1 MATNK
6 TDIYPNVFKGINIKK
21 DEKSRTPLIG
31 KNSQKPP
38 NKAYKDGGVIMST
51 DQPSHAHI
59 KLKASNLPI
68 PNKYKTLKDTRAK
81 ETAPT
86 FPKPQGKTL
95 VAETETPE
103 EKKINYLHIYI
114 DKDGKYPPELI
125 DEIISHLTA
134 EEISCLEYI
143 EYIYKG
149 DFYNPETTPSNE
161 PEYEK
166 FRSVILKIKSN
177 LKNSKSFKEIVDEK
191 GIHSLEEIETIMKTL
206 SPSDQKIIE
215 TMFSPDYTKKTFIH
229 NPPNNQYYNI
239 VYRIKELLLIN
250 TQSFYECVNQ
260 NKRLNHKDID
270 LIVQALT
277 FKERKLLLTKYKKG
291 LNKPPTTL
299 FDSDSE
305 KTFYSLVA
313 ELRREVSTAKTF
325 YELINNGGE
334 EYTKKQI
341 NAAVSLLTPAHQKTL
356 KELYGEDLSRKIIV
370 ANEKKLYLV
379 EKVKSIIIEQK
390 KEDEKNK
397 PPKQKKEK
405 KVKSKPKKEQANI
418 SHPKEKKDTPKVS
431 KTSPKQ
437 ILPPKPS
444 PKNGTIKKQTTKN
457 KSLYKLI
464 DKEEKY
470 PHELIDE
477 IIRLLPNKKRALLEL
492 KYKNGFNNK
501 PTAHFNKETNYEFYS
516 IIRTIRRILK
526 KAKSI
531 SDVAIIIKRTSSLYE
546 LLKDG
551 RNIPNE
557 VIYKLIENLSEN
569 EKKALNDRY
578 QNGFDKPP
586 TEEIPKDKKA
596 FYDGIKRKLKRQLAK
611 FVISPDNE
619 ELESFYTLIGKR
631 GDYTKEQID
640 AVFKLLTKEEQDLIN
655 ERYGFD
661 LDNPP
666 PNKLEKSKAKK
677 YEFLLGKIR
686 NRLVVNSL
694 PFYIYIDKTGKYSQ
708 EIIDKVIA
716 SRSPTERA
724 SLQARY
730 ENGFDKP
737 PTNNL
742 DKELIDECSRI
753 ANGIR
758 KRLSGRKSF
767 YEYVDKEKKYT
778 KEEIDRAV
786 ERLNQNQRNEINT
799 IFNNNLSQPTLVEGK
814 KNQSRLSYL
823 VKRINTILD
832 ESEKKPDFVSIII
845 YIQEVIEI
853 AKTSNNASSNPMNEF
868 LSKVPTS
875 EISNIL
881 DDTEATILYRIY
893 NKKENYAEISKDLNM
908 SEQEIKKIEHSALT
922 KISNYIKTITGVD
935 EDSNSPQEASSSKRL
950 EKNRLN

>member
-59 KLKASNLPI
+59 KVKGSNLPI

-86 FPKPQGKTL
+86 FPKPQEKTL
-95 VAETETPE
+95 AAETATPE

-166 FRSVILKIKSN
+166 FRSVILKIKSK
-177 LKNSKSFKEIVDEK
+177 LKNSKSFKEIVDEE
-191 GIHSLEEIETIMKTL
+191 GIHSLEEIETIMETL

-215 TMFSPDYTKKTFIH
+215 SMFSSDYTKKTFIH

-239 VYRIKELLLIN
+239 VYRVKELLHIN

-270 LIVQALT
+270 LIVQALS

-313 ELRREVSTAKTF
+313 EIRREVSTAKTF

-334 EYTKKQI
+334 KYTKKQI
-341 NAAVSLLTPAHQKTL
+341 NAAVSLLTPARQKTL
-356 KELYGEDLSRKIIV
+356 KELYGENLSRKIIV

-390 KEDEKNK
+390 KEKEKKK
-397 PPKQKKEK
+397 PPKPKKEK
-405 KVKSKPKKEQANI
+405 KV
-418 SHPKEKKDTPKVS
+418 TPKVS

-444 PKNGTIKKQTTKN
+444 PKNGAIKKQTTKN

-501 PTAHFNKETNYEFYS
+501 PTAHFDKETNYEFYS

-531 SDVAIIIKRTSSLYE
+531 SDVAIIIKSQSSLYD
-546 LLKDG
+546 LLKAG

-557 VIYKLIENLSEN
+557 VIDKLIKNLS
-569 EKKALNDRY
+569 
-578 QNGFDKPP
+578 P
-586 TEEIPKDKKA
+586 I
-596 FYDGIKRKLKRQLAK
+596 
-611 FVISPDNE
+611 
-619 ELESFYTLIGKR
+619 
-631 GDYTKEQID
+631 
-640 AVFKLLTKEEQDLIN
+640 
-655 ERYGFD
+655 
-661 LDNPP
+661 
-666 PNKLEKSKAKK
+666 
-677 YEFLLGKIR
+677 
-686 NRLVVNSL
+686 NRLM
-694 PFYIYIDKTGKYSQ
+694 
-708 EIIDKVIA
+708 EIV
-716 SRSPTERA
+716 
-724 SLQARY
+724 
-730 ENGFDKP
+730 
-737 PTNNL
+737 
-742 DKELIDECSRI
+742 
-753 ANGIR
+753 
-758 KRLSGRKSF
+758 SG
-767 YEYVDKEKKYT
+767 
-778 KEEIDRAV
+778 
-786 ERLNQNQRNEINT
+786 
-799 IFNNNLSQPTLVEGK
+799 
-814 KNQSRLSYL
+814 
-823 VKRINTILD
+823 
-832 ESEKKPDFVSIII
+832 
-845 YIQEVIEI
+845 
-853 AKTSNNASSNPMNEF
+853 
-868 LSKVPTS
+868 
-875 EISNIL
+875 
-881 DDTEATILYRIY
+881 
-893 NKKENYAEISKDLNM
+893 
-908 SEQEIKKIEHSALT
+908 
-922 KISNYIKTITGVD
+922 
-935 EDSNSPQEASSSKRL
+935 
-950 EKNRLN
+950 

>member
-1 MATNK
+1 
-6 TDIYPNVFKGINIKK
+6 
-21 DEKSRTPLIG
+21 
-31 KNSQKPP
+31 
-38 NKAYKDGGVIMST
+38 MST
-51 DQPSHAHI
+51 NQPSYAHI
-59 KLKASNLPI
+59 KIQTSNLPI

-81 ETAPT
+81 ETSPT
-86 FPKPQGKTL
+86 FPKPQEKNL

-103 EKKINYLHIYI
+103 EKKINYLHMYI

-134 EEISCLEYI
+134 EEFSCLEYI
-143 EYIYKG
+143 ECI
-149 DFYNPETTPSNE
+149 YNPETIPSNE

-166 FRSVILKIKSN
+166 FRRVILKIKSK
-177 LKNSKSFKEIVDEK
+177 LKNSKSFKEIVDEE
-191 GIHSLEEIETIMKTL
+191 GIHSLEEIETIMGTL

-215 TMFSPDYTKKTFIH
+215 SMFSPNYTKKTFIH
-229 NPPNNQYYNI
+229 NTPNNQYYNI
-239 VYRIKELLLIN
+239 VYRVKELLLIN

-260 NKRLNHKDID
+260 NKRLKHKEID

-277 FKERKLLLTKYKKG
+277 FKERKLLLIKYKNG
-291 LNKPPTTL
+291 LNNPPTTL

-334 EYTKKQI
+334 KYTKKQI

-379 EKVKSIIIEQK
+379 EKVRSVIIEQK
-390 KEDEKNK
+390 KEDEKKK
-397 PPKQKKEK
+397 PPKPKNEK
-405 KVKSKPKKEQANI
+405 KVKSTPKKEQANI
-418 SHPKEKKDTPKVS
+418 SHPKEKKVTPKVS
-431 KTSPKQ
+431 KTSSKQ
-437 ILPPKPS
+437 TLPSKKP
-444 PKNGTIKKQTTKN
+444 PKNGAIKKQTTKN
-457 KSLYKLI
+457 KPLYKLI

-501 PTAHFNKETNYEFYS
+501 PTTHFDKETNYEFYS

-531 SDVAIIIKRTSSLYE
+531 SDVAIIIKKQSSLYE
-546 LLKDG
+546 LLKEG
-551 RNIPNE
+551 KIYPNE
-557 VIYKLIENLSEN
+557 EIDKLINLLKPEEIDLLN
-569 EKKALNDRY
+569 YRYKK
-578 QNGFDKPP
+578 GFNNPP
-586 TEEIPKDKKA
+586 TTNIPKDKKA
-596 FYDGIKRKLKRQLAK
+596 FYDGIIIKLKRQLAK

-619 ELESFYTLIGKR
+619 ELESFYTLIGKH
-631 GDYTKEQID
+631 GGYTKEQID
-640 AVFKLLTKEEQDLIN
+640 AVFKLLTKGEQELIN
-655 ERYGFD
+655 ERYGFG

-666 PNKLEKSKAKK
+666 PNKLEKNKAKK
-677 YEFLLGKIR
+677 YEFLLQKIR
-686 NRLVVNSL
+686 NRLVVNAL

-730 ENGFDKP
+730 ENGFDNP

-767 YEYVDKEKKYT
+767 YEYVDKDKKYT

-814 KNQSRLSYL
+814 KNQSRLSYI
-823 VKRINTILD
+823 VKRINTIID
-832 ESEKKPDFVSIII
+832 ESEKKPDFVSIIM
-845 YIQEVIEI
+845 YIPEVIEI
-853 AKTSNNASSNPMNEF
+853 TKTSNNTSSNPMNEF
-868 LSKVPTS
+868 LNKVPTS

-881 DDTEATILYRIY
+881 DDTEIDILYRLY
-893 NKKENYAEISKDLNM
+893 SKKENYVEISRALNI
-908 SEQEIKKIEHSALT
+908 SEQKIKAVECSALT

-935 EDSNSPQEASSSKRL
+935 ENSNNPQEASSSKQL

>member
-1 MATNK
+1 MGTN
-6 TDIYPNVFKGINIKK
+6 
-21 DEKSRTPLIG
+21 
-31 KNSQKPP
+31 
-38 NKAYKDGGVIMST
+38 
-51 DQPSHAHI
+51 QPSYAHI
-59 KLKASNLPI
+59 KVQPSNLPI

-81 ETAPT
+81 KTAPT
-86 FPKPQGKTL
+86 FPNPQKENTI

-103 EKKINYLHIYI
+103 EKKINYIHMYI
-114 DKDGKYPPELI
+114 DKENKYPPELI

-134 EEISCLEYI
+134 EEFSCLEYI

-161 PEYEK
+161 SEYEK
-166 FRSVILKIKSN
+166 FRSVILKIKSK
-177 LKNSKSFKEIVDEK
+177 LKKAKSFKEIVDEE
-191 GIHSLEEIETIMKTL
+191 GIHSLEEIETIMGTL
-206 SPSDQKIIE
+206 SPSDKKTIE
-215 TMFSPDYTKKTFIH
+215 SMFSSDYTKKTFIH

-239 VYRIKELLLIN
+239 VYRVKELLLIN

-260 NKRLNHKDID
+260 NKELKHKEID
-270 LIVQALT
+270 LIVQALS

-341 NAAVSLLTPAHQKTL
+341 NAAVSLLTPARQKTL

-370 ANEKKLYLV
+370 ANEKKLYLI

-390 KEDEKNK
+390 KEDEKKK
-397 PPKQKKEK
+397 PPK
-405 KVKSKPKKEQANI
+405 PK
-418 SHPKEKKDTPKVS
+418 KEKKDTPKVS

-531 SDVAIIIKRTSSLYE
+531 SDVAIIIKSQSSLYD
-546 LLKDG
+546 LLKAG

-557 VIYKLIENLSEN
+557 VIDKLIKNLSEN

-578 QNGFDKPP
+578 QNEFDKPP
-586 TEEIPKDKKA
+586 TEEIPKDKKT
-596 FYDGIKRKLKRQLAK
+596 FYDGIIRKLKRQLAK

-619 ELESFYTLIGKR
+619 ELESFYTLVGKH
-631 GDYTKEQID
+631 GGYTKEQID

-686 NRLVVNSL
+686 NRLLVNAL

-724 SLQARY
+724 SLQTRY
-730 ENGFDKP
+730 ENGFDNP

-742 DKELIDECSRI
+742 DKDLIDECSRI

-767 YEYVDKEKKYT
+767 YEYVDKDKKYT

-845 YIQEVIEI
+845 YIPEVIEI
-853 AKTSNNASSNPMNEF
+853 AKTSNNASSNSIDEF
-868 LSKVPTS
+868 LNKVPTS

-881 DDTEATILYRIY
+881 DDTEAAILYRIY

-935 EDSNSPQEASSSKRL
+935 EDSNNPQEASSSKRL